1 MFTGII
7 QKIGTVKRVS
17 RGAGL
22 VVEIVFT
29 PWTKPLEVGGRQRR
43 LSYGSPM

>member
-17 RGAGL
+17 RGEGL
-22 VVEIVFT
+22 VVSC
-29 PWTKPLEVGGRQRR
+29 
-43 LSYGSPM
+43 SYDPSEADGANERP